1 MRSKMPKLEKQIFKD
16 ELDYQVSI
24 AVIKQIHDREPRVSF
39 IEVIRPKLLDKFKPL
54 ISVLWERE

>member
-1 MRSKMPKLEKQIFKD
+1 MPKLEKQIFKD

-24 AVIKQIHDREPRVSF
+24 AVVKQIDSREPRVSR
-39 IEVIRPKLLDKFKPL
+39 IEVVRVKLLDKFKPL